1 MKSKYFSTGWVKCIT
16 PVTNQIDT
24 DKSDNAFA
32 DKDIVFNWTA
42 VDIPKGTHRLI
53 NADMIVQ
60 GNHGARQAEVD
71 FQLWFARP
79 IDGVEPPSLG
89 TPNGAVTGT
98 GHRKHM
104 LGVLTMDS
112 TQSATDTTP
121 FNSYYSSSSYSTSGA
136 LTAVPGIIVNG
147 EKMTATNDA
156 HSSAD
161 TPEGYHRIYIAGVT
175 MGALN
180 FSTNVLQDGGQAATT
195 TETAIAVNGAHATKV
210 FEVGDVIQAMDLAA
224 IGTITALTTTSITVD
239 LCEAA
244 LLNGD
249 EILSQT
255 PVKVKLGFEQ

>member
-24 DKSDNAFA
+24 DKSDKAFA
-32 DKDIVFNWTA
+32 DKDIVFDWTA

-71 FQLWFARP
+71 FQVWFARP

-89 TPNGAVTGT
+89 TPNAAITGT

-104 LGVLTMDS
+104 LGILTMDS
-112 TQSATDTTP
+112 TQSATDTSP

-147 EKMTATNDA
+147 EKMTAANDA
-156 HSSAD
+156 HSSVD
-161 TPEGYHRIYIAGVT
+161 TPEGYHRIYIAGIT

-180 FSTNVLQDGGQAATT
+180 FSTNVL
-195 TETAIAVNGAHATKV
+195 
-210 FEVGDVIQAMDLAA
+210 
-224 IGTITALTTTSITVD
+224 
-239 LCEAA
+239 
-244 LLNGD
+244 
-249 EILSQT
+249 
-255 PVKVKLGFEQ
+255 